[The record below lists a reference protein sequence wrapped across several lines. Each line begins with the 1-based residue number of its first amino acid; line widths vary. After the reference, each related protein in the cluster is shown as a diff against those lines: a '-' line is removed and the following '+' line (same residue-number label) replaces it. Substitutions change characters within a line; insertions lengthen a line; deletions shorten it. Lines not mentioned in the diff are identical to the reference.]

1 MANLDKLLRLA
12 TRERKEFK
20 SKYEGTLRELESAI
34 ALVVVYDETECH
46 GCAFHMLNITT
57 L

>member
-1 MANLDKLLRLA
+1 LANLDKLLRLA

-34 ALVVVYDETECH
+34 ALVVVYDETECD